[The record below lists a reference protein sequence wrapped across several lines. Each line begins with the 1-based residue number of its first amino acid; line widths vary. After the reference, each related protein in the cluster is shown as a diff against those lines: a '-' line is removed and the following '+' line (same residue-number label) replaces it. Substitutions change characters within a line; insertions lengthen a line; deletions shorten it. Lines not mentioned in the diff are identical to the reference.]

1 MLFGVSALGVFLK
14 FINLA
19 TDVFQIGL
27 ESSSLIEERFLNSS
41 LSDVKLSSMLLNES
55 TNLVYI
61 GVSRVHRLDNVIVI
75 LLNFILS
82 LRVVV

>member
-41 LSDVKLSSMLLNES
+41 LSDVKLSSMLFNEP